1 MPKSFYQFY
10 QEVSNK
16 ILDKIDRADVGS
28 SIFGDKIRLVIP
40 LTNSESSEFERN
52 LETAGVQ
59 PDIKTGMVLSTIQ
72 TQRGPK
78 QQQQRIGA
86 FLSGKIS
93 RLEKQ
98 PDTPNLANNAELSH
112 ADWQKKQELDK
123 WKKLLNW
130 WEKNKAHLNKPKQD
144 SRGVSIVISRS
155 PIDIVRMSD
164 HDEWHSCHAV
174 DGSYFKCAVQEAKT
188 GGAVA
193 YVVHNSDLATI
204 DDLQATD
211 IFKDD
216 DRDVEGIEPLERI
229 RLRRFT
235 GKIYRPVQHPFSPT
249 GDILDTDDMRP
260 TSASSVELLVP
271 EIRTYGTKHVGFK
284 SAVDNW
290 AKHVQRD
297 IIAANPDLKDFE
309 LHGGSYQD
317 NEAGEIWST
326 FLGKSFRGSKKSVD
340 KSDESDGE
348 ADADDMQE
356 RADEQ
361 IAGHNYEHWSVN
373 AGAEDDGEHPYLYI
387 DGNCCFKFPADKFQS
402 IPEDKNLQTYFYSY
416 SQSTK
421 QEKQP
426 WGNYLKKELQIYEL
440 GEEIYIEERDGE
452 VRICLSCRPEGMDND
467 ALEHFLDEVD
477 DYDNNYDEHTNII
490 WKSLITYGFVEEE
503 EESHEF
509 KHFEFDPEDFELKSE
524 LMEIGDL
531 TGINPQYISLDS
543 RNREGLS
550 SIRFHPGTDRRPYT
564 AAIDKRNQIFGIPEL
579 KDTEVEVLADQ
590 IYHSL
595 KKYDSETPNQ
605 SIDGLMKVYLRIHL
619 FLPANPTK
627 RSTSL
632 EYYKQIDQNWD
643 YYWRRAVNWF
653 AHVKDQ
659 LLTAGR
665 PAVAPIRG
673 TWNGPIRYPQTPAD
687 KQKQL
692 PLYSKEISRI
702 S

>member
-16 ILDKIDRADVGS
+16 ILDKIDRNNGNS

-40 LTNSESSEFERN
+40 LTNAESSEFERN
-52 LETAGVQ
+52 LEVAGVQ
-59 PDIKTGMVLSTIQ
+59 PDLKTGMVLSTIQ

-98 PDTPNLANNAELSH
+98 NNPNVE
-112 ADWQKKQELDK
+112 QELNG

-130 WEKNKAHLNKPKQD
+130 WEKNKAHLNKPNQD
-144 SRGVSIVISRS
+144 NQGVSIVISRS

-164 HDEWHSCHAV
+164 HDEWSSCHSV
-174 DGSYFKCAVQEAKT
+174 DGSYFKCAIQEAKT

-193 YVVHNSDLATI
+193 YVVRNSDLKTI
-204 DDLQATD
+204 DDLQTTD
-211 IFKDD
+211 IFKDN

-235 GKIYRPVQHPFSPT
+235 GKIYQPVQHVYAT

-260 TSASSVELLVP
+260 LQSSAVELLVP

-284 SAVDNW
+284 AAVDNW

-297 IIAANPDLKDFE
+297 IIATNPDLKDFG

-317 NEAGEIWST
+317 NDAGEIWSA
-326 FLGKSFRGSKKSVD
+326 FLGKEFIGSKKSVD
-340 KSDESDGE
+340 KSDEQDGE
-348 ADADDMQE
+348 DDADDMQE

-361 IAGHNYEHWSVN
+361 IAGHDYEHWSVS
-373 AGAEDDGEHPYLYI
+373 AQAEDGDEPYLYI

-402 IPEDKNLQTYFYSY
+402 IPEDKDLRTYFYSRVK
-416 SQSTK
+416 K
-421 QEKQP
+421 QERKP
-426 WGNYLKKELQIYEL
+426 WANYLKEELDIYEL
-440 GEEIYIEERDGE
+440 GEEIYVEEDGGE
-452 VRICLSCRPEGMDND
+452 VRICLNCRPEGMDND
-467 ALEHFLDEVD
+467 ALERFLDEVD
-477 DYDNNYDEHTNII
+477 DYEKKYDEHANII
-490 WKSLITYGFVEEE
+490 WQSLITYGFVEKEE

-543 RNREGLS
+543 QNRESLS
-550 SIRFHPGTDRRPYT
+550 SIHFHPGADRRPYT

-579 KDTEVEVLADQ
+579 KDTEVEVLANQ

-595 KKYDSETPNQ
+595 KKYEPIGTPNQ
-605 SIDGLMKVYLRIHL
+605 SISGLIKVYLRIHT

-627 RSTSL
+627 RNASL
-632 EYYKQIDQNWD
+632 EHYKQIDQNWD

-653 AHVKDQ
+653 THVKDQ

-673 TWNGPIRYPQTPAD
+673 AWNGPIRYPQPPVD
-687 KQKQL
+687 KQKQF
-692 PLYSKEISRI
+692 PFIQQGDFKNFVAKDEK
-702 S
+702 